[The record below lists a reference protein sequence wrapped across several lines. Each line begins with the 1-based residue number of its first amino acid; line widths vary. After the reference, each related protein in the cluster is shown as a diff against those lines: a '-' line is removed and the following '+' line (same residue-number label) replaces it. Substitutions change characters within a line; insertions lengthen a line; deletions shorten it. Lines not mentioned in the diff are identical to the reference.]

1 MVNVAIL
8 GFGVVGSGVAE
19 VLATNGPHI
28 DKKVDDLI
36 RLKYILDVRDFP
48 DSPFADK
55 VIHDFSIIEN
65 DPEVNIVVETIG
77 GAKVALDFTR
87 RALAAGKSVVTSN
100 KELVAE
106 HGCELLKLA
115 QEKGVSYLF
124 EASVGGGIP
133 IIRPLNQCL
142 AANEIEEIA
151 GILNGTTNYILTRM
165 IRAGLSFDAA
175 LKEAQQ
181 NGYAEQDP
189 TADIEG
195 HDACRKI
202 CILSSLSF
210 GRHVYPKQVPTE
222 GITGVTLADVAYADA
237 CGKKI
242 KLLGRAIRRPDGKVC
257 AFVAPHLVDVENP
270 LAGVED
276 VFNAIAVRGNAIGD
290 VMFYGRGAG
299 KLPTASA
306 VVADVIDAARH
317 KDAKKRMVWAEGGDD
332 VTVPPTDLE
341 SVWYV
346 RVEGTLEAVKAA
358 FPDCAL
364 LPRAGAPEN
373 EFAFLTPSMTRSALD
388 GQLAGLKP
396 CSVFRVLD

>member
-358 FPDCAL
+358 SPDCAL